1 MAARCF
7 RKTKDRKTKDKSDN
21 THINPHPLL
30 FFPIHSHS
38 PTNTYPMTYIKQIA
52 GEMRRQPV
60 IGAVTLIGTALAIF
74 LIMIVVMMQEVKVA
88 PIAPES
94 NRDRFLHARFFH
106 RENLDGNGFGGS
118 GTMSYQIAK
127 RLYNGLEHTDTTAF
141 FINGTYPLSAGVHG
155 KTPIRI
161 DMRNVDAAYWRV
173 FDFTFIDGKPFT
185 AEDVD
190 AHLPKCI
197 ITESMAREL
206 FGTPQATGKDFNL
219 DYFTTVTV
227 SGVVK
232 DVPTV
237 TSLAYAQAWM
247 PLKEEH
253 TDGRFMGPIHATI
266 LAKDKSD
273 FQAIKQEVDRR
284 VDALNAELKSE
295 GFKMADHDAP
305 YPQVALPLMRYSN
318 VTPDYESSQRQR
330 WLIYTILLIIPA
342 INLSSMTQSRLRQ
355 RVSEIGVRRA
365 FGCTRLGIMRDILAE
380 NLMITIAGG
389 LLGFLFSVTFAWI
402 AADSL
407 FASHHFSHSETGVT
421 PWMLLDGNVFI
432 FALGF
437 CFILNLLTASIPAWR
452 ASRLNPVEA
461 IGGLHK

>member
-1 MAARCF
+1 
-7 RKTKDRKTKDKSDN
+7 
-21 THINPHPLL
+21 
-30 FFPIHSHS
+30 
-38 PTNTYPMTYIKQIA
+38 MTYLKQIT

-74 LIMIVVMMQEVKVA
+74 LIMMVVMLQEVKVA

-94 NRDRFLHARFFH
+94 NRDRFLHAKFFH
-106 RENLDGNGFGGS
+106 IEYLEGNSFGGS
-118 GTMSYQIAK
+118 GTISYQMAK
-127 RLYNGLEHTDTTAF
+127 RLYGNFENADTTTF
-141 FINGTYPLSAGVHG
+141 FLPGTSPISAGVHG

-161 DMRNVDAAYWRV
+161 DMRTVDAAYWRV
-173 FDFTFIDGKPFT
+173 FDFTFLDGQPFST
-185 AEDVD
+185 EDVD

-197 ITESMAREL
+197 ITESVAREL
-206 FGTPQATGKDFNL
+206 FGTSQAAGKDLKL

-227 SGVVK
+227 GGVVK

-247 PLKEEH
+247 PLTEEQMSGW
-253 TDGRFMGPIHATI
+253 DRFFGSIQATI
-266 LAKDKSD
+266 LAKDKAD
-273 FQAIKQEVDRR
+273 FPAIKAEVDRR
-284 VDALNAELKSE
+284 VEALNTELKSE
-295 GFKMADHDAP
+295 GVKMADHGAP
-305 YPQVALPLMRYSN
+305 YPQVALPQMRYSN
-318 VTPDYESSQRQR
+318 VTPDYEGSQRQR
-330 WLIYTILLIIPA
+330 WIIYTILLLIPA

-365 FGCTRLGIMRDILAE
+365 FGCTRLGIMRDILGE
-380 NLMITIAGG
+380 NLLITLAGG
-389 LLGFLFSVTFAWI
+389 ILGFLFSVAFAWV
-402 AADSL
+402 AADTL
-407 FASHHFSHSETGVT
+407 FTNHYFTNTETGIT
-421 PWMLLDGNVFI
+421 PWMLLDGNVFL